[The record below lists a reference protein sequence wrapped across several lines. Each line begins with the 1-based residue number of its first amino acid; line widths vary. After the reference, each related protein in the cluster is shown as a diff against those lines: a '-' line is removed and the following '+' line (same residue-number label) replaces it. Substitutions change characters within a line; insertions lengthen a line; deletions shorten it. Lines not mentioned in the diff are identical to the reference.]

1 MATSDAIQHLFIVG
15 EVVNVPCTVT
25 AVGGTTA
32 KPTLTLQTKYEGF
45 DGSKDTLADTLDS
58 IQVIKDM

>member
-1 MATSDAIQHLFIVG
+1 MPTQDAIQHYFEVG

-45 DGSKDTLADTLDS
+45 DGSKDTLADTLDA